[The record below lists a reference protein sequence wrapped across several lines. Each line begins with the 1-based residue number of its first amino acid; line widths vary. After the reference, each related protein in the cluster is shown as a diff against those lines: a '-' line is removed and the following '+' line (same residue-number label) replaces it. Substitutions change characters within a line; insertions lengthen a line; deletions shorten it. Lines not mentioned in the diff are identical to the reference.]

1 MPAIPMKDGLG
12 VTVLRR
18 KYSDRLP
25 KRVGQKQQRGG
36 PPLSPALHDALMAS
50 TASSQASGQHIH
62 SVDHKEDEQARK
74 RLREDDAQSRA
85 STEDNEE
92 MDQAA
97 FTVVSYKKK
106 RAAGVPVIF
115 KPTQPNRSFWKVNPN
130 LLASAVVTTAQEK
143 VLSHRLNKDGSLM
156 VTMSSVPAANRLLA
170 VTDLA
175 GIAVEARVPYSYS
188 ATYGRIQDVPVE
200 YSDDDLKEYL
210 SEQGVISAKRQVAY
224 IPNEDGVVTETRR
237 RSVILEFSKDAPL
250 PSRVSFGFCSYP
262 VTEYIGSATQ
272 CFRCQRHG
280 HIAKYCNGPIRCKIC
295 AGAHTHKECTS
306 RSQPRCANCGAD
318 HAASYGGCP
327 KKKAA
332 TLARTMEQFQGKARK
347 RREPPPNPDV
357 IFTSTNQKQQEQQ
370 IQRSDTT
377 SKKSFASVVKGN
389 QKRPSSAKSQE
400 KSSSD
405 PDASQQQMSPKSQQ
419 NRKSQEK
426 LLGGSTIQ
434 DISSMLIPMMF
445 AAIKALLCANP
456 SLKDIPEVQA
466 VLAFEPLVTT
476 SPTAQRRGSSE

>member
-1 MPAIPMKDGLG
+1 MVALEDECGG
-12 VTVLRR
+12 VLV
-18 KYSDRLP
+18 KYSHRLP

-36 PPLSPALHDALMAS
+36 PPLSPVLRDVLMAS
-50 TASSQASGQHIH
+50 TASNQASGQQVH

-85 STEDNEE
+85 STEDNEQ
-92 MDQAA
+92 MDQTA

-115 KPTQPNRSFWKVNPN
+115 KPTQPDRNFWKVNPN

-156 VTMSSVPAANRLLA
+156 VTTSSIPAANRLLA

-224 IPNEDGVVTETRR
+224 IPNEDGAVTETRR

-250 PSRVSFGFCSYP
+250 PNRVSFGFCSYP

-306 RSQPRCANCGAD
+306 RSQPRYANCGAD
-318 HAASYGGCP
+318 HAASYGGRP
-327 KKKAA
+327 KKQAA
-332 TLARTMEQFQGKARK
+332 TLARKMEQFQGKARK
-347 RREPPPNPDV
+347 RREPKPNPDV
-357 IFTSTNQKQQEQQ
+357 IFTSTNQKQQDTV
-370 IQRSDTT
+370 QRSDTT
-377 SKKSFASVVKGN
+377 SKKSFPSIVKGN
-389 QKRPSSAKSQE
+389 QNRSSSAKSQE

-405 PDASQQQMSPKSQQ
+405 PDASEQQMSPRSQQ
-419 NRKSQEK
+419 SRKSQGK
-426 LLGGSTIQ
+426 LLGGSTVQ
-434 DISSMLIPMMF
+434 EISGMLIPMMF

-476 SPTAQRRGSSE
+476 SFTAQRRDSSE